1 MEINTSRDQS
11 SISSIN
17 NFRKL
22 LVNLSVLSIPYAKR
36 MLAINNSPFWAEQV
50 KHTKSQGFFLL
61 YTSLK
66 ARDTSRTYKAMVIA
80 NMLESQGEHVNYKVL
95 KLCLFLI
102 QSTNQT

>member
-36 MLAINNSPFWAEQV
+36 MLALNNSPFWAEQV
-50 KHTKSQGFFLL
+50 KHTKSQEF
-61 YTSLK
+61 SLK
-66 ARDTSRTYKAMVIA
+66 ARDTSRTYKAIIIA